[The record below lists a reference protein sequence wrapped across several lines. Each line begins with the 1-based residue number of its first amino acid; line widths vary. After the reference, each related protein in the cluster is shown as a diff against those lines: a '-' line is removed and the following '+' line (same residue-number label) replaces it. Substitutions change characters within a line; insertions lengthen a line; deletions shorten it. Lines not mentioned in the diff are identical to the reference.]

1 MRLKF
6 HSALGALTL
15 AGLSL
20 FVNPPA
26 ARAQEQTEVLMPEQS
41 AAKAKELIQ
50 KAVEALGGRDYLA
63 VRDATCEG
71 REGSFGHSGELMG
84 YEKFIDYEK
93 LPDKDRSENLPKRN
107 IIEIKSGD
115 KGWVL
120 DRGGVSDA
128 DQVSVATF
136 QEEIKVD
143 IDNVLRDRWKEP
155 GTILRYLGPDVVD
168 LKESDWIEFVD
179 NDNRSIRIAFAK
191 SSHLPLR
198 KVVVT
203 RDPSTRMR
211 SETTEYYSNYH
222 PIGGVTQPFQ
232 VTRERNGQKIYQVF
246 IEECKFNTNPSDSLF
261 TKESLDERWAQVG
274 KKTIKKQEKQ
284 KQKQEQSDKDEQKND
299 DKEKSGSS
307 SSSSSSSN

>member
-1 MRLKF
+1 MV
-6 HSALGALTL
+6 ALTL

-20 FVNPPA
+20 LSIPP

-41 AAKAKELIQ
+41 AAKAKDFIQ
-50 KAVEALGGRDYLA
+50 KAVQALGGSEYLA
-63 VRDATCEG
+63 VRDATCSG
-71 REGSFGHSGELMG
+71 RIGSFGHSGDLMG
-84 YEKFIDYEK
+84 YEKFIDYSK

-107 IIEIKSGD
+107 IIEIKNGD

-120 DRGGVSDA
+120 DRGGVSEA
-128 DQVSVATF
+128 DEVSIAEF
-136 QEEIKVD
+136 QEDMKTD

-168 LKESDWIEFVD
+168 LKEADWIEFVD

-191 SSHLPLR
+191 ATHLPLR

-203 RDPSTRMR
+203 RDPGTRMR
-211 SETTEYYSNYH
+211 SETIEYYSNYH
-222 PIGGVTQPFQ
+222 PIGGVIQPFQ
-232 VTRERNGQKIYQVF
+232 VTRERNGQKIYQAF

-261 TKESLDERWAQVG
+261 TKESLEERWAQVG
-274 KKTIKKQEKQ
+274 KKEIKKQEKQ
-284 KQKQEQSDKDEQKND
+284 KQKQEQSDRDEQKND
-299 DKEKSGSS
+299 DKRSTS